1 MLVVFLL
8 ISTVFAILTWSDLH
22 KGLFLLTA
30 LLPSYLLRTHIGSV
44 PTTLLEL
51 LILTFIIIW
60 FIKRLP
66 IAPQLI
72 SEIFTDPSK
81 TRDLSSDGVLLTHRG
96 TVTYNES
103 VASFPIRR
111 NFSEFWRGPFITAI
125 SFLFLTATISIAVSP
140 QIVAAVGIWKAYFIE
155 PFLLFLI
162 ISFEF
167 QQTDRLTLS
176 QGLFKALG
184 VSAIAVSSVAI
195 IQWITGAGLPIPWD
209 IERRVTSV
217 FDYPN
222 AVGLFLGPIFII
234 GFQQVIT
241 EKITILFLK
250 KNLFWISVCVLSFIA
265 IVFAQSEAA
274 IVAVVATVVL
284 QGLFYKSSRKKTL
297 VLSFLATVF
306 ICVSPWRGV
315 VVQKLTLQ
323 DYSGG
328 VRISQW
334 TETVELL
341 KDHWLLG
348 VGLSGYQTALIPY
361 HQATHFEIFQYPH
374 NILLNIWV
382 ELGLLG
388 IVAFLLLA
396 YHLLTTPRDPFS
408 TIAFFALVEMTIH
421 GLVDVPYFKNDLAV
435 LTWIL
440 IAITLS
446 YVCSTSSQQ
455 KRSV

>member
-1 MLVVFLL
+1 MLAVFL
-8 ISTVFAILTWSDLH
+8 ILTSLFAVLVWNDLH
-22 KGLFLLTA
+22 RGLFLLVA
-30 LLPSYLLRTHIGSV
+30 LLPSYLLRTHIGPI

-60 FIKRLP
+60 FIKRKRLP
-66 IAPQLI
+66 VLPTTPR
-72 SEIFTDPSK
+72 IF
-81 TRDLSSDGVLLTHRG
+81 
-96 TVTYNES
+96 
-103 VASFPIRR
+103 FPI
-111 NFSEFWRGPFITAI
+111 FL
-125 SFLFLTATISIAVSP
+125 LFLTATISIAVSS

-162 ISFEF
+162 ISFEI
-167 QQTDRLTLS
+167 QHNDRHVFI

-184 VSAIAVSSVAI
+184 VSAMIIASVAI
-195 IQWITGAGLPIPWD
+195 IQWVTRAGLPIPWD

-234 GFQQVIT
+234 GFQQLIT
-241 EKITILFLK
+241 EKITIPFLK
-250 KNLFWISVCVLSFIA
+250 KNLFWIFVCVLSFIA
-265 IVFAQSEAA
+265 IILAQSEAA
-274 IVAVVATVVL
+274 VVAVVATVVAR
-284 QGLFYKSSRKKTL
+284 GLFDQSSRKKTIL
-297 VLSFLATVF
+297 LGLLATLV
-306 ICVSPWRGV
+306 ILVSPWLGLV
-315 VVQKLTLQ
+315 IQKLTLQ

-328 VRISQW
+328 VRLSQW

-341 KDHWLLG
+341 KDHWVLG
-348 VGLSGYQTALIPY
+348 AGLSGYQTALIPY

-388 IVAFLLLA
+388 VIAFLLLA
-396 YHLLTTPRDPFS
+396 YSIIKTPKNRIS
-408 TIAFFALVEMTIH
+408 TIAFFALLEMTIH

-435 LTWIL
+435 MTWIL
-440 IAITLS
+440 IAITFS
-446 YVCSTSSQQ
+446 YVFSTTIQQ